1 MLLTRLA
8 RVHTRSHA
16 RAPTLAFQ
24 PSPPLALFPLT
35 PWRGM
40 AWRGVARRG
49 TARHGMTW
57 YAPQVL
63 SYVYVIG
70 QVIAVAFLGTGM
82 AMALGLMA
90 TLRLSEKVNKS

>member
-1 MLLTRLA
+1 
-8 RVHTRSHA
+8 
-16 RAPTLAFQ
+16 
-24 PSPPLALFPLT
+24 
-35 PWRGM
+35 M
-40 AWRGVARRG
+40 AWHGVAWRG